1 MAEITAQE
9 MRQLEMAQAELGS
22 MDVGGPPVM
31 ADTATS
37 ETAGPVFAAAGSGTA
52 QHILVDH
59 YFTGSL
65 RRLWV
70 FAGGQWRYV
79 DIRNTEEQG
88 MAQVAYASDRVDA
101 SWDGSNKLT
110 MVLCLKSF

>member
-1 MAEITAQE
+1 MAVITAQE
-9 MRQLEMAQAELGS
+9 MRQLEIAQAELGS
-22 MDVGGPPVM
+22 MDAGVPPVM
-31 ADTATS
+31 ADVAAS
-37 ETAGPVFAAAGSGTA
+37 GTAGPVFAAAGSGTA

-70 FAGGQWRYV
+70 FAGGQWPHV
-79 DIRNTEEQG
+79 NITNTEEQG
-88 MAQVAYASDRVDA
+88 LAQVAYASDRVDA

-110 MVLCLKSF
+110 MVRCLKSF